1 MEVTMEEFIC
11 RQNIEDY
18 KERLQCERDER
29 ARRALAVLLRM
40 EEAKLAQ
47 MHVPTAGEH
56 GAGGADAR

>member
-18 KERLQCERDER
+18 KKRLQRERDER
-29 ARRALAVLLRM
+29 SRRALAVMLRM

-47 MHVPTAGEH
+47 MRLPAASEH
-56 GAGGADAR
+56 GVGGVEAR

>member
-18 KERLQCERDER
+18 KERLQRERDER
-29 ARRALAVLLRM
+29 SRRALAVMLRM

-47 MHVPTAGEH
+47 LHVPATAEY
-56 GAGGADAR
+56 GAGVVDAR